1 MSLKIATWNV
11 NSIRQRVENLA
22 RFVDEAEPDLICLQ
36 ETKVRDEDFPLEAVR
51 SLGYPHCLIQ
61 GQKSYNGVA
70 ILSRRAFAER
80 ETRSWCAH
88 DDRRHAAV
96 RLADGLEVHN
106 FYVPSGGSVPDRRQ
120 NDKFDH
126 KLRFLSEMADWA
138 KETAIWDRPLMMLGD
153 LNVAPLEADVWNHKR
168 LLRSVGHS
176 PIESQHMADL
186 LAAGRFL
193 DAERR
198 FVPPPKPLYTWWGY
212 RYPQAFEKDYGWR
225 LDHVWVTPPLA
236 PALKQLRIW
245 QRARAWPQPSDHVPV
260 VVELG

>member
-1 MSLKIATWNV
+1 MKIATWNV
-11 NSIRQRVENLA
+11 NSIRQRIENIA

-36 ETKVRDEDFPLEAVR
+36 ETKVRDEEFPLDAVR
-51 SLGYPHCLIQ
+51 RLGYPHCLIQ

-70 ILSRRAFAER
+70 ILSRHAFADQ
-80 ETRSWCAH
+80 ETRSWCGR

-106 FYVPSGGSVPDRRQ
+106 FYVPSGGSVPDRTQ
-120 NDKFDH
+120 NEKFDH
-126 KLRFLSEMADWA
+126 KLRFLGEMADWA
-138 KETAIWDRPLMMLGD
+138 KENAIWDRPLIMLGD

-176 PIESQHMADL
+176 PAESQHMADL

-198 FVPPPKPLYTWWGY
+198 FVPAPEPLYTWWGY

-225 LDHVWVTPPLA
+225 LDHIWATPPLV

-245 QRARAWPQPSDHVPV
+245 RQARAWPQPSDHVPV